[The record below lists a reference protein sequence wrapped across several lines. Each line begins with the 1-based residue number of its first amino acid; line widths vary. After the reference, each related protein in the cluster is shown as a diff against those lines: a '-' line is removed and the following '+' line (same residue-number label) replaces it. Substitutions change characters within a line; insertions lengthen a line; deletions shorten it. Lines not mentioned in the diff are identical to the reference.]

1 MYIMELKNF
10 LGYNPSM
17 LKSVLLLV
25 LAVSGN
31 FVGNTLGCQTQYQM
45 TNNMFVKHSI
55 LIFLIFFTLNYTTTE
70 NENPT
75 DQIVRAFKIW
85 ICYILFTKQNIAF
98 TALSAGILIM
108 TYIIDT
114 FSIYYEK
121 KLEDKNLEEEMNEN
135 KQIVDFL
142 NSFKNVSFNAGIL
155 TIIIGFY
162 MYFSE
167 KYNEYGPKFNSIH
180 FIFGKPTCDSL
191 QN

>member
-1 MYIMELKNF
+1 MEFNNF
-10 LGYNPSM
+10 LGYNPNM

-31 FVGNTLGCQTQYQM
+31 FVGNTLGCQTQFQM
-45 TNNMFVKHSI
+45 TNNMFVKHLI

-70 NENPT
+70 NENPMN
-75 DQIVRAFKIW
+75 QIFRAFRIW

-108 TYIIDT
+108 TYIIET

-121 KLEDKNLEEEMNEN
+121 KLEDKNVEETEIKEF
-135 KQIVDFL
+135 VDFL
-142 NSFKNVSFNAGIL
+142 NKFKNVSLNAGIL
-155 TIIIGFY
+155 TIIIGFV

-167 KYNEYGPKFNSIH
+167 KYIEYGPRFNSIH

>member
-85 ICYILFTKQNIAF
+85 ICYILFSKQNITF

-121 KLEDKNLEEEMNEN
+121 KLEDKNLEEELNEN
-135 KQIVDFL
+135 KKIVDFL
-142 NSFKNVSFNAGIL
+142 NSFKNVSFIAGIL

-191 QN
+191 K

>member
-1 MYIMELKNF
+1 MEFNNF
-10 LGYNPSM
+10 LGYNPNM

-31 FVGNTLGCQTQYQM
+31 FVGNTLGCQTQFQM

-85 ICYILFTKQNIAF
+85 ICYILFTKQNITF

-114 FSIYYEK
+114 FSIHYEK

-135 KQIVDFL
+135 KKMVDFL
-142 NSFKNVSFNAGIL
+142 NIFKNVSFNLGIL

-167 KYNEYGPKFNSIH
+167 KYIEYGPKFNSIH
-180 FIFGKPTCDSL
+180 FIFGKPSCDSL